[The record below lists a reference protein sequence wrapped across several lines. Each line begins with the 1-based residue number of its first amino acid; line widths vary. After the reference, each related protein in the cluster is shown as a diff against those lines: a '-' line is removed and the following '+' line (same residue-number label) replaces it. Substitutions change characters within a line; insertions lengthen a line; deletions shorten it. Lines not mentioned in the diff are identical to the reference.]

1 MLSRELPRLDPL
13 TGLPPG
19 RRLAASALR
28 AGSRI
33 LGRLAHRLARRGR
46 TRADPVYEFYADAG
60 APEGALYIDGH
71 LVGHLDGV
79 RRL

>member
-28 AGSRI
+28 AGSNNSTSGTSSMPRDFN
-33 LGRLAHRLARRGR
+33 A
-46 TRADPVYEFYADAG
+46 
-60 APEGALYIDGH
+60 ALTFTATFS
-71 LVGHLDGV
+71 LDCAASWL
-79 RRL
+79 RRLLRSCLPSSLCRLLN